1 MKGIYFLKRMQ
12 VPHKY
17 HITTPMN
24 TISEILKFEFCIAG
38 FGLPGFKVSYEKPTV
53 TYLAKRTIYSSG
65 LKHCK
70 DVAKEA
76 IDNFNSK
83 LNDLK
88 VLNWESEYSN
98 LDVIDGEQW
107 ELLII
112 YDGNK
117 EKNICGN
124 NEYPGSHTGSDT
136 RTPEF
141 NELLK
146 AINTLLKEPAFFSE
160 KFIK

>member
-1 MKGIYFLKRMQ
+1 
-12 VPHKY
+12 
-17 HITTPMN
+17 MN
-24 TISEILKFEFCIAG
+24 TISEIVKFEFCIAG
-38 FGLPGFKVSYEKPTV
+38 FGLPGFKVSYKKPTV
-53 TYLAKRTIYSSG
+53 TYFAKINIFSSG

-70 DVAKEA
+70 NVTKDA
-76 IDNFNSK
+76 IDNFISK

-88 VLNWESEYSN
+88 VLNWESEYDN

-107 ELLII
+107 ALEIT

-117 EKNICGN
+117 KKNICGN
-124 NEYPGSHTGSDT
+124 NEYPESRPGSAS

-146 AINTLLKEPAFFSE
+146 AIKSLLKEAAFFSE
-160 KFIK
+160 KFTD